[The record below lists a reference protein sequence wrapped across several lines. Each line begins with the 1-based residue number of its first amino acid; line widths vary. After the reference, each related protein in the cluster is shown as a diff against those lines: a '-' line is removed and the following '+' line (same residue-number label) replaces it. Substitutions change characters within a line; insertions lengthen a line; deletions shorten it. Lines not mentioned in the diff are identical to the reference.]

1 MHRSFSGILWGLI
14 FIALGTVLLLDRFG
28 YLEFDLGRFLST
40 WWPAILI
47 VVGLGMILDH
57 SHYHGRG

>member
-14 FIALGTVLLLDRFG
+14 FIALGTVMLLDRFD
-28 YLEFDLGRFLST
+28 YLEFDLGSFLGT

-47 VVGLGMILDH
+47 VIGLGMLLDRPRERK
-57 SHYHGRG
+57 SR